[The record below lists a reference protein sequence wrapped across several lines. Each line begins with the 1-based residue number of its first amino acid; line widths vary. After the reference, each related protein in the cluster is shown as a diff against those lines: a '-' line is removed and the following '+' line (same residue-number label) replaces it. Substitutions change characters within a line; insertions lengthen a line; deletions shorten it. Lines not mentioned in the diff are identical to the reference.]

1 MEFVDYLPIIW
12 VALGVGLLLYLN
24 IVVKLNSVLAL
35 LIVSILVGIL
45 NGLSLSDVVAS
56 VKTGFGSTL
65 GSLAI
70 IIGMGAVLGKLM
82 VDSGAAQ

>member
-1 MEFVDYLPIIW
+1 MDLILDYLPIIW

-45 NGLSLSDVVAS
+45 NGYYFS
-56 VKTGFGSTL
+56 STCYFNCR
-65 GSLAI
+65 
-70 IIGMGAVLGKLM
+70 
-82 VDSGAAQ
+82 